1 MAESG
6 GGGGIVKIFIYFLL
20 ILRFKLTVKIQVH
33 VVLNYALNVEI
44 KQK

>member
-6 GGGGIVKIFIYFLL
+6 RGGGIVKIFFFKLN
-20 ILRFKLTVKIQVH
+20 LRLKLTVKIQVH